1 MRRYWKGSDLRLD
14 IQITD
19 REGQL
24 VPLSS
29 IESLAIYLTTSGEQ
43 YVEYSYPKDIMEDE
57 DGIFIPINENA
68 LSYLPDGLLKWEAH
82 FKIRDAEWDNGR
94 DTVRSCETDIFVKT
108 PRDFVPKQ
116 NVQEKAITLTENGEY
131 EVLPDAGYEGIS
143 RLSITNDTHPKLKPS
158 ELGITFSNATFTEMP
173 DIFDISDVTN
183 FDYFFYGAS
192 KLTKVPEIQQPITS
206 SRSMFEGCSSLA
218 SLPDDFDFEHT
229 TNAAYMFCKCGVKSL
244 GDINFT
250 STTDMSYCFR
260 DCQVTEIGNI
270 NAPLTN
276 SVYELFWECQIK
288 TLGDVYAPKATS
300 VTYFFD
306 NTRSLVTCGKL
317 TLGNYNNTSIFYGAT
332 NLENFGGLVGL
343 AVNFN
348 FSSLIKLTEQSLVN
362 IMNEAAT
369 VTGGQVLTFGST
381 NLAKL
386 TDEEKAIAINKGW
399 TLA

>member
-1 MRRYWKGSDLRLD
+1 MKRYWKGSDLRLD

-29 IESLAIYLTTSGEQ
+29 IESLVIYLTTSGEQ

-68 LSYLPDGLLKWEAH
+68 LSNLPDGLLKWEAH

-108 PRDFVPKQ
+108 PKDFVPKQ
-116 NVQEKAITLTENGEY
+116 NVQEKEINLTENGDY
-131 EVLPDAGYEGIS
+131 EIVPDAGYEGIS
-143 RLSITNDTHPKLKPS
+143 RLSIKNNTHPKLKPS

-173 DIFDISDVTN
+173 DVFDISDVTN

-192 KLTKVPEIQQPITS
+192 KLTTVPEIQQPIIS
-206 SRSMFEGCSSLA
+206 SQSMFENCTSLA

-229 TNAAYMFCKCGVKSL
+229 TNAAAMFRNSGIKQL
-244 GDINFT
+244 GDINMPLVTNVDYMFNYCQI
-250 STTDMSYCFR
+250 TTIGDIIAP
-260 DCQVTEIGNI
+260 VATNATEI
-270 NAPLTN
+270 
-276 SVYELFWECQIK
+276 FWTDYIV
-288 TLGDVYAPKATS
+288 TVGDMYMPQASPS
-300 VTYFFD
+300 YFFD
-306 NTRSLVTCGKL
+306 NSYNLTTCGKL
-317 TLGNYNNTSIFYGAT
+317 TFQNYSSLNFYGT
-332 NLENFGGLVGL
+332 NNIENFGGMAGL
-343 AVNFN
+343 AIDFD
-348 FSSLIKLTEQSLVN
+348 FSAMIKLTKQSLIN

-369 VTGGQVLTFGST
+369 VTGGQVLTFGSV
-381 NLAKL
+381 NLSKL
-386 TDEEKAIAINKGW
+386 TDQEKGIAINKGW

>member
-29 IESLAIYLTTSGEQ
+29 IESLVIYLTTSGEQ

-68 LSYLPDGLLKWEAH
+68 LSNLPDGLLKWEAH

-108 PRDFVPKQ
+108 PKDFVPKQ
-116 NVQEKAITLTENGEY
+116 NVQEKEINLTENGNY
-131 EVLPDAGYEGIS
+131 EIVPDAGYEGIS

-173 DIFDISDVTN
+173 DVFDISDVTN

-218 SLPDDFDFEHT
+218 SIPDDFDFGHT
-229 TNAAYMFCKCGVKSL
+229 TNAAYMFYKCGIKEFREI
-244 GDINFT
+244 DIPLATN
-250 STTDMSYCFR
+250 MSHFFQ
-260 DCQVTEIGNI
+260 DCSATIIGNI
-270 NAPLTN
+270 NAPSTAH
-276 SVYELFWECQIK
+276 VDEFFWNCK
-288 TLGDVYAPKATS
+288 VVTLGDVYAPKASNTS
-300 VTYFFD
+300 WFFD
-306 NTRSLVTCGKL
+306 NTSSLVTCGKI
-317 TLGNYNNTSIFYGAT
+317 TVAYFNNNMLYGTSNI
-332 NLENFGGLVGL
+332 ENFGGFVGL
-343 AVNFN
+343 ADSFD
-348 FSSLIKLTEQSLVN
+348 FSSLTKLTEQSLVN

-369 VTGGQVLTFGST
+369 VTGGQVLTFGAT

>member
-29 IESLAIYLTTSGEQ
+29 IESLVIYLTTSGEQ

-68 LSYLPDGLLKWEAH
+68 LSNLPDGLLKWEAH

-108 PRDFVPKQ
+108 PKDFVPKQ
-116 NVQEKAITLTENGEY
+116 NVQEKEITLTENGSY
-131 EVLPDAGYEGIS
+131 EILPDAGYEGIS
-143 RLSITNDTHPKLKPS
+143 RLSVINNTHPKLKPS

-173 DIFDISDVTN
+173 DVFDISDVTN
-183 FDYFFYGAS
+183 FDNFFYGAS

-218 SLPDDFDFEHT
+218 SLPDNFDFEHT
-229 TNAAYMFCKCGVKSL
+229 TNAGAMFRNSGIKQL
-244 GDINFT
+244 GDIN
-250 STTDMSYCFR
+250 MPL
-260 DCQVTEIGNI
+260 VTNVDYMF
-270 NAPLTN
+270 N
-276 SVYELFWECQIK
+276 YCQI
-288 TLGDVYAPKATS
+288 TTIGDIIAPVATNANEIFWTDYI
-300 VTYFFD
+300 VTVGDMYMPQASQSYFFD
-306 NTRSLVTCGKL
+306 NSYNLTTCGKL
-317 TLGNYNNTSIFYGAT
+317 TFKDYSSSNFYGT
-332 NLENFGGLVGL
+332 NNIENFGGMAGL
-343 AVNFN
+343 AIDFD
-348 FSSLIKLTEQSLVN
+348 FSAMTKLTKQSLIN

-369 VTGGQVLTFGST
+369 VTGGQVLTFGSV
-381 NLAKL
+381 NLSKL
-386 TDEEKAIAINKGW
+386 TDQEKGIATNKGW

>member
-29 IESLAIYLTTSGEQ
+29 IESLVIYLTTSGEQ

-68 LSYLPDGLLKWEAH
+68 LSNLPDGLLKWEAH
-82 FKIRDAEWDNGR
+82 FKVKDGEWDNGR

-108 PRDFVPKQ
+108 PKDFVPKQ
-116 NVQEKAITLTENGEY
+116 NVQEKEITLTENGSY
-131 EVLPDAGYEGIS
+131 EILPDAGYEGIS
-143 RLSITNDTHPKLKPS
+143 RLSVINNTHPKLKPS
-158 ELGITFSNATFTEMP
+158 ELGITFSNATFNEMP
-173 DIFDISDVTN
+173 DVFDISDVTN

-229 TNAAYMFCKCGVKSL
+229 TNAAYMFYKCGIKEFREI
-244 GDINFT
+244 DIPLATN
-250 STTDMSYCFR
+250 MSHFFH
-260 DCQVTEIGNI
+260 DCSATIIGNI
-270 NAPLTN
+270 NAPSTAH
-276 SVYELFWECQIK
+276 VDEFFWNCK
-288 TLGDVYAPKATS
+288 VVTLGDVYAPKASNTS
-300 VTYFFD
+300 WFFD
-306 NTRSLVTCGKL
+306 NTSSLVTCGKI
-317 TLGNYNNTSIFYGAT
+317 TVAYFNNNMLYGTSNI
-332 NLENFGGLVGL
+332 ENFGGFVGL
-343 AVNFN
+343 ADSFD
-348 FSSLIKLTEQSLVN
+348 FSSLTKLTKQSLIN

-369 VTGGQVLTFGST
+369 VTGGQVLTFGSV
-381 NLAKL
+381 NLSKL
-386 TDEEKAIAINKGW
+386 TDQEKGIAINKGW